1 VEEFLMADEI
11 ELLFRDVADL
21 SDAERQEY
29 FDRRQVSAHV
39 RAEVESL
46 LQFDRPF
53 DHATRSTG
61 PLHEPTL
68 AVRVEAAA
76 NQLFEARVFEA
87 KAGPGEGDR
96 CGAYELVRMIGRGGM
111 GAVFLAR
118 RTDGELE
125 QQAAIKVVRDAAD
138 EPAFRDRFLRERQ
151 ILASLSHPGIARLLD
166 AGHTSHGQPYLVMEY
181 IEGVPIDVYA
191 RDLTLNEKLQLFLSV
206 CEAVSYAHRN
216 LVIHRDLKPA
226 NIFVERSGQ
235 PKLLDFGIARILD
248 ETEGSQTRER
258 MLSPDFASPEQVRG
272 AARSTATDVYSLGA
286 TLYALLTGRS
296 PHAPEPGAEEKQR
309 KSSRETS
316 VEERICSVEP
326 LPPSHW
332 NPSLPRDLDFVLARS
347 LRKEPEDRYPAV
359 DAFAADVRAV
369 MESRPVQA
377 RSANAWYLT
386 RKFLRRY
393 WVPATAAG
401 LVIASLSAGLYIA
414 NRERALAQ
422 KRFMEVRQLAN
433 KLFDIDVQARELPG
447 STKTR
452 QFIVDTSLEYLG
464 RLAAD
469 VQNDPGLA
477 LEVGNAYM
485 RVARVQGVPIGPNL
499 GQLDKA
505 TANLKIADGMM
516 QRVLQAQPGNRT
528 AMLRSAQI
536 AHDRM
541 LLANYQSRDDEALR
555 FAGASAD
562 WLEKFHAVKT
572 DGAEDSAI
580 LNTYLNV
587 ANRYVSARQFDK
599 ALALT
604 SRAIELAGIYDFPA
618 YKGTLLWVK
627 ARILQRQG
635 SLDDALATIHESVM
649 LLDTGGSRAGHGQR
663 TNLAN
668 ALVYEGRILD
678 DETGVSMGQPELA
691 EKSLQRAYDIADVMA
706 HQDPNNHND
715 AGAVANAAI
724 PLGATLRANPARAL
738 AAFDHAL
745 GHLTDVQGDVHLQGY
760 RVRLLVGSSY
770 PLRRL
775 GREAEARKRLDVA
788 FDLLHQLNE
797 YPASQIDP
805 GSEAAQAVC
814 ALADDEAA
822 SGHATRALQEYG
834 GLLDRV
840 AASKPEPE
848 ANLTDAAALS
858 KIYAGMAVA
867 ARQAK
872 QPTQAS
878 DAEAR
883 RRELW
888 RHWDQK
894 LPGNP
899 FVQRQLAMIAPLAH

>member
-1 VEEFLMADEI
+1 MADEI

-29 FDRRQVSAHV
+29 FDRRRVSAHL

-46 LQFDRPF
+46 LQFDRAT
-53 DHATRSTG
+53 HATGS
-61 PLHEPTL
+61 LHEPTL
-68 AVRVEAAA
+68 AARIEAAA
-76 NQLFEARVFEA
+76 SQLFEEN
-87 KAGPGEGDR
+87 AGPGQGDR

-125 QQAAIKVVRDAAD
+125 QQAAIKVVRDAA
-138 EPAFRDRFLRERQ
+138 EGPAFRDRFLRERQ
-151 ILASLSHPGIARLLD
+151 ILASLNHPGIARLLD

-191 RDLTLNEKLQLFLSV
+191 RDLTLHDKLQLFLAV

-248 ETEGSQTRER
+248 ETERNQTRER

-272 AARSTATDVYSLGA
+272 AARSTTTDVYSLGA
-286 TLYALLTGRS
+286 TLYALLTNRS
-296 PHAPEPGAEEKQR
+296 PHAPGPEAGEDR
-309 KSSRETS
+309 RTSSRETS
-316 VEERICSVEP
+316 IEERICSVEP

-332 NPSLPRDLDFVLARS
+332 NPSLPRDLDFVLAKS

-359 DAFAADVRAV
+359 DAFAADIRAV
-369 MESRPVQA
+369 LESRPVQA
-377 RSANAWYLT
+377 RSANAWYVT

-393 WVPATAAG
+393 WMPAAAAG

-433 KLFDIDVQARELPG
+433 KLFDIDARARELPG

-485 RVARVQGVPIGPNL
+485 RVARVQGVPIGANL

-505 TANLKIADGMM
+505 TGNLKIADEMM
-516 QRVLQAQPGNRT
+516 QRVLKAQPGNRT

-587 ANRYVSARQFDK
+587 ANRYVSANQFDK

-604 SRAIELAGIYDFPA
+604 SRAIDLAGIYDFPA
-618 YKGTLLWVK
+618 YRGTLLWVK
-627 ARILQRQG
+627 TRILQRQG
-635 SLDDALATIHESVM
+635 NLAAALAAIHESVV
-649 LLDTGGSRAGHGQR
+649 LLDNSGSKVGYGQR
-663 TNLAN
+663 SNLAT

-678 DETGVSMGQPELA
+678 DETGISLGQPEEA
-691 EKSLQRAYDIADVMA
+691 EKPLQRAFDIVDAQA

-715 AGAVANAAI
+715 AGGLANAAV
-724 PLGATLRANPARAL
+724 PLGATLRADPRRAL
-738 AAFDHAL
+738 AIFDHAL
-745 GHLTDVQGDVHLQGY
+745 GHLTDVKSDAHLQSY
-760 RVRLLVGSSY
+760 VARLLVGSSY

-775 GREAEARKRLDVA
+775 GREAEAGKRLDSA
-788 FDLLHQLNE
+788 FDLLRRLKY

-805 GSEAAQAVC
+805 GSETAQAVC
-814 ALADDEAA
+814 ALADHEAA
-822 SGHATRALQEYG
+822 TGNAARALQDYRE
-834 GLLDRV
+834 LLDQV

-848 ANLTDAAALS
+848 TNLVDAAGLS
-858 KIYAGMAVA
+858 EIYAGMTVV

-872 QPTQAS
+872 QPAQAS
-878 DAEAR
+878 DTEAR

-888 RHWDQK
+888 RHWEQK

-899 FVQRQLAMIAPLAH
+899 FVERQLAMIGPPAH

>member
-1 VEEFLMADEI
+1 MADEI
-11 ELLFRDVADL
+11 VLLFRDVADL

-29 FDRRQVSAHV
+29 FDRHRVSASA

-53 DHATRSTG
+53 DRATRSTG
-61 PLHEPTL
+61 RLHEPTL

-76 NQLFEARVFEA
+76 NQFFEA

-111 GAVFLAR
+111 GSVFLAR

-125 QQAAIKVVRDAAD
+125 QQAAIKVVRDAAE
-138 EPAFRDRFLRERQ
+138 EPAFRERFLRERQ
-151 ILASLSHPGIARLLD
+151 ILASLSHPGIAHLLD
-166 AGHTSHGQPYLVMEY
+166 AGHTSQGQPFLVMEY

-191 RDLTLNEKLQLFLSV
+191 RDLTLREKLQLFLWV

-216 LVIHRDLKPA
+216 LVIHRDLKPS

-248 ETEGSQTRER
+248 ETERSQTRER

-272 AARSTATDVYSLGA
+272 TARSTATDIYSLGA
-286 TLYALLTGRS
+286 TLYALLTNRS
-296 PHAPEPGAEEKQR
+296 PHMAEPERGEKR
-309 KSSRETS
+309 RTSSRETS

-326 LPPSHW
+326 PPPSRW
-332 NPSLPRDLDFVLARS
+332 NPSLPRDLDFVLAKS

-359 DAFAADVRAV
+359 DAFAADIRAV

-377 RSANAWYLT
+377 RSANAWYLA

-393 WVPATAAG
+393 WVPAAAAG

-414 NRERALAQ
+414 NHERAIAQ

-433 KLFDIDVQARELPG
+433 KLFDIDAQARELPG

-505 TANLKIADGMM
+505 GANLKIADEMM

-541 LLANYQSRDDEALR
+541 LLANFQNRDDEALR
-555 FAGASAD
+555 FAGASAG
-562 WLEKFHAVKT
+562 WLEKFHAVKA

-587 ANRYVSARQFDK
+587 ANRYVSAREDEK
-599 ALALT
+599 ALVLA
-604 SRAIELAGIYDFPA
+604 SRAIELAGVYDFPA
-618 YKGTLLWVK
+618 YRGTLLWVK
-627 ARILQRQG
+627 TRILQRQG
-635 SLDDALATIHESVM
+635 SLDDALAAIHESVV
-649 LLDTGGSRAGHGQR
+649 LLDTSGSKVGHGQR
-663 TNLAN
+663 SNLAT

-678 DETGVSMGQPELA
+678 DETGIGMGQPERA
-691 EKSLQRAYDIADVMA
+691 EKSLQRAFDIVDALV

-715 AGAVANAAI
+715 AGALANAAI
-724 PLGATLRANPARAL
+724 PLGATLRADPGRAL
-738 AAFDHAL
+738 AIFDHAL
-745 GHLTDVQGDVHLQGY
+745 GHLTDVKGDAHLQNHE
-760 RVRLLVGSSY
+760 VRLLVGSSY

-775 GREAEARKRLDVA
+775 GREAEARKRLDSA
-788 FDLLHQLNE
+788 FDLLRQLKY
-797 YPASQIDP
+797 YPESHIDP
-805 GSEAAQAVC
+805 GSETAQAVC
-814 ALADDEAA
+814 ALADDDAA
-822 SGHATRALQEYG
+822 TGHPERALQAYS
-834 GLLDRV
+834 GLLDQV

-848 ANLTDAAALS
+848 TNLTDAAALS
-858 KIYAGMAVA
+858 KIYTGMAAA
-867 ARQAK
+867 ARLAK
-872 QPTQAS
+872 RPAEAS
-878 DAEAR
+878 GTEAR

-888 RHWDQK
+888 RRWEQK

-899 FVQRQLAMIAPLAH
+899 FVLRQVAMIAPPAQ